1 MRSIFGAVKSVVST
15 IKVISLEATKSRSSS
30 VKSAKRPPSRVNSRV
45 LRGLPGV
52 VAGGGDVVVDVVV
65 VVVVIA
71 TMPDDPDK
79 PDDSEELEL
88 PEPAFHSAQNASFS
102 SYSSSQST

>member
-65 VVVVIA
+65 VVVIA

>member
-52 VAGGGDVVVDVVV
+52 VVGGGDVVVDVV